1 MSDEQS
7 VDRDPVAEWSTGAY
21 ELGRRSLLRLALSG
35 VGLTGV
41 ALGAAPAAMA
51 QTGAAPK
58 RGGKLTIG
66 ADADPIG
73 LDPVT
78 LTAFSSYDFTALLY
92 SGLLRWNADMKIEPD
107 LATGFTQPDDT
118 TYVFKLRSGVKF
130 HNGQAFEA
138 EDVKYTFERILNPA
152 NASPSA
158 TIFASIKAVTVV
170 DPLTVRFELKAPN
183 AAFLSYMAT
192 NPNGV
197 IVPRGVGELAT
208 KPVGTGPFVFESYQP
223 NQQFTLKANPDYYET
238 GLPYLGE
245 VVFRFFKDQASLTSA
260 LRSKAID
267 MTWFKDPKVS
277 AQIVR
282 ASPDLMSAP
291 GKTTR
296 TFPIWLNL
304 KAKPLDDVR
313 VRRAL
318 SLATDRQACLQT
330 VLGGSGKVGA
340 MVPESHVGGY
350 DGVGEMPYYKTDIAA
365 AKQLLA
371 EAGHPNGIDLGDYIC
386 VAANPL
392 DVACAQ
398 ILQQQWAEAGIK
410 VAIKPMETAPLIGM
424 WLKGEFPTLL
434 SVALSWS
441 PDPDAIVS
449 RILSTGTSGKA
460 LGMADTQLDAMI
472 IEARTL
478 LDRDKRAAAYMA
490 IQRRI
495 NDQAYVL
502 DIYQYPLRWEA
513 WWNYTKGYVPL
524 AANIRTFVRT
534 TWIDK

>member
-1 MSDEQS
+1 MTHTDGRAVSEILAATS
-7 VDRDPVAEWSTGAY
+7 PSLDRRT
-21 ELGRRSLLRLALSG
+21 LLRLALAG
-35 VGLTGV
+35 G
-41 ALGAAPAAMA
+41 ALGLAPAALA
-51 QTGAAPK
+51 QSGAGAPK
-58 RGGKLTIG
+58 RGGRLTIG

-78 LTAFSSYDFTALLY
+78 LTAFSSYDFTALIY
-92 SGLLRWNADMKIEPD
+92 SGLLRWNADMKVEPD
-107 LATGFTQPDDT
+107 LATGFEQPDPT
-118 TYVFKLRSGVKF
+118 TYIFKLRSGVKF
-130 HNGQAFEA
+130 HNGQDFEA
-138 EDVKYTFERILNPA
+138 ADVKHTFDRIRDPA
-152 NASPSA
+152 SASPSA
-158 TIFASIKAVTVV
+158 TMFASVKEVTVV
-170 DPLTVRFELKAPN
+170 DRLTVRFDLHAPS
-183 AAFLSYMAT
+183 AAFLSYLAT
-192 NPNGV
+192 NPTGV

-223 NQQFTLKANPDYYET
+223 NQQFTLKANPSYYEA
-238 GLPYLGE
+238 GLPYLDT

-282 ASPDLMSAP
+282 TSPDLVSAP

-296 TFPIWLNL
+296 TFPVWMNMKAAPLN
-304 KAKPLDDVR
+304 DVR

-318 SLATDRQACLQT
+318 SLATDRAACLQT
-330 VLGGSGKVGA
+330 VLGGSGKVAA

-350 DGVGEMPYYKTDIAA
+350 DGAGEMPYYKTDIAA
-365 AKQLLA
+365 AKRLLA
-371 EAGHPNGIDLGDYIC
+371 EAGHANGIDLGDYLV

-392 DVACAQ
+392 DVSCAQ

-449 RILSTGTSGKA
+449 RITSMHGQGKSS
-460 LGMADTQLDAMI
+460 GMADAKLDAMVV
-472 IEARTL
+472 EARTI
-478 LDRDKRAAAYMA
+478 LDRGKRAEAYMA
-490 IQRRI
+490 IQRHI
-495 NDQAYVL
+495 ADNAYVL

-513 WWNYTKGYVPL
+513 WWSHAKGYAPL
-524 AANIRTFVRT
+524 AANIRSFVRT
-534 TWIDK
+534 TWVDK

>member
-1 MSDEQS
+1 MSDQES
-7 VDRDPVAEWSTGAY
+7 DLPHSLAEIVPNDLA
-21 ELGRRSLLRLALSG
+21 RRSLLRLAIA
-35 VGLTGV
+35 GL
-41 ALGAAPAAMA
+41 AAGATPAFA
-51 QTGAAPK
+51 QPAPK
-58 RGGKLTIG
+58 RGGRLTIG

-92 SGLLRWNADMKIEPD
+92 SGLLRWNADMKVEPD
-107 LATGFTQPDDT
+107 LATGFEQPNDT
-118 TYVFKLRSGVKF
+118 TYIFKLRSGVTF
-130 HNGQAFEA
+130 HNGQKFDA
-138 EDVKYTFERILNPA
+138 EDVKHTFDRILNPA
-152 NASPSA
+152 SASPNA
-158 TIFASIKAVTVV
+158 TIFASIKSVTVV
-170 DPLTVRFELKAPN
+170 DPLTVRFELNAPN

-197 IVPRGVGELAT
+197 IVPRGVEGLAT
-208 KPVGTGPFVFESYQP
+208 KPVGTGPFIFESYEP
-223 NQQFTLKANPDYYET
+223 NQQFTLKRNPNYYEP
-238 GLPYLGE
+238 GQPYLDT

-282 ASPDLMSAP
+282 TSPDLVSAP

-296 TFPIWLNL
+296 TFPVWMNL
-304 KAKPLDDVR
+304 KAKPLNDVR

-318 SLATDRQACLQT
+318 SLATDRKACLET

-350 DGVGEMPYYKTDIAA
+350 DGVSEMPFYKTDIAA
-365 AKQLLA
+365 AKKLLA
-371 EAGHPNGIDLGDYIC
+371 EAGYPGGIDLGDYIC

-410 VAIKPMETAPLIGM
+410 VAIKPMETAPLIAL

-434 SVALSWS
+434 SIALSWS
-441 PDPDAIVS
+441 PDPDAILS
-449 RILSTGTSGKA
+449 RILSTSASGKA
-460 LGMADTQLDAMI
+460 FGMADTELDTMI
-472 IEARTL
+472 IQARTI
-478 LDRDKRAAAYMA
+478 LDRPKRAAAYLD
-490 IQRRI
+490 IQKRI
-495 NDQAYVL
+495 ADQAYVL

-513 WWNYTKGYVPL
+513 WWNYAKGYQPL

-534 TWIDK
+534 TWVDK

>member
-1 MSDEQS
+1 MSDDTS
-7 VDRDPVAEWSTGAY
+7 VDLISAVELPTGDHAIA
-21 ELGRRSLLRLALSG
+21 RRNLLRLALA
-35 VGLTGV
+35 GV
-41 ALGAAPAAMA
+41 ALGAVPAAMA

-130 HNGQAFEA
+130 HNGQAFDA

-158 TIFASIKAVTVV
+158 TIFSSIKAVTVV

-223 NQQFTLKANPDYYET
+223 NQQFTLKANPDYYEA

-282 ASPDLMSAP
+282 TSPDLVSAP

-350 DGVGEMPYYKTDIAA
+350 DGVGEMPYYKTDIAG
-365 AKQLLA
+365 AKKLLA

-449 RILSTGTSGKA
+449 RILSTGASGKA

-513 WWNYTKGYVPL
+513 WWNTTKGYVPL

>member
-1 MSDEQS
+1 MFDDNS
-7 VDRDPVAEWSTGAY
+7 VNPEFATMLPPTAHDLA
-21 ELGRRSLLRLALSG
+21 RRSLFRFALAG
-35 VGLTGV
+35 GL
-41 ALGAAPAAMA
+41 LGASPLAFA
-51 QTGAAPK
+51 QAAPK
-58 RGGKLTIG
+58 RGGRLVVG

-92 SGLLRWNADMKIEPD
+92 SGLLRWNAEMKVEPD
-107 LATGFTQPDDT
+107 LALSFEQPDDT
-118 TYVFKLRSGVKF
+118 TYIFKLRSGVTF
-130 HNGQAFEA
+130 HNGQPFEA
-138 EDVKYTFERILNPA
+138 EDVKYTFARILDPA
-152 NASPSA
+152 SASPNA
-158 TIFASIKAVTVV
+158 TIFASIKSVTVI
-170 DPLTVRFELKAPN
+170 DKLTIRFELHAPN

-197 IVPRGVGELAT
+197 IVPRGVADLAT
-208 KPVGTGPFVFESYQP
+208 KPVGTGPFIFDSYQP
-223 NQQFTLKANPDYYET
+223 NQQFTLKANPNYYEQ

-282 ASPDLMSAP
+282 TAPDLVSAP

-296 TFPIWLNL
+296 TFPVWMNL
-304 KAKPLDDVR
+304 KAKPLNDVR
-313 VRRAL
+313 VRRAI
-318 SLATDRQACLQT
+318 SLATDRKACLET

-350 DGVGEMPYYKTDIAA
+350 DGVGEMPYYKPDVAA
-365 AKQLLA
+365 AKKLLA
-371 EAGHPNGIDLGDYIC
+371 EAGHTNGIDLGDYIC

-434 SVALSWS
+434 SIALSWS

-449 RILSTGTSGKA
+449 RIVSTSASGKA
-460 LGMADTQLDAMI
+460 LGMADTTLDTMI

-478 LDRDKRAAAYMA
+478 LDRSKRASAYLA
-490 IQRRI
+490 IQRRVAE
-495 NDQAYVL
+495 QAYVL

-513 WWNYTKGYVPL
+513 WWNYAKGYVPL

-534 TWIDK
+534 AWIDK

>member
-1 MSDEQS
+1 MSDSKS
-7 VDRDPVAEWSTGAY
+7 VAPAFAAGLPASEHDLA
-21 ELGRRSLLRLALSG
+21 RRSLLRLALA
-35 VGLTGV
+35 GV
-41 ALGAAPAAMA
+41 AVGASPLAFA
-51 QTGAAPK
+51 QSGGATPR
-58 RGGKLTIG
+58 RGGRLTIG

-73 LDPVT
+73 LDPNT
-78 LTAFSSYDFTALLY
+78 LAAFSSYDFTSLMY
-92 SGLLRWNADMKIEPD
+92 SGLLRWNADMKVEPD
-107 LATGFTQPDDT
+107 LATGYEQPDDT
-118 TYVFKLRSGVKF
+118 TYVFRLRSGVTF
-130 HNGQAFEA
+130 HNGQAFDA
-138 EDVKYTFERILNPA
+138 EDVKYTFDRILNPA
-152 NASPSA
+152 TASPSA
-158 TIFASIKAVTVV
+158 TIFSSIKSVTVI
-170 DPLTVRFELKAPN
+170 DPATVRFELKAPN

-192 NPNGV
+192 NPLGV
-197 IVPRGVGELAT
+197 IVPRGVGELNT

-223 NQQFTLKANPDYYET
+223 NQQFTLKANPDYYEK
-238 GLPYLGE
+238 GQPYLDS

-282 ASPDLMSAP
+282 TSPDLVSAP

-296 TFPIWLNL
+296 TFPVWMNM

-330 VLGGSGKVGA
+330 VLGGSGKVAA
-340 MVPESHVGGY
+340 MIPESHVGGY
-350 DGVGEMPYYKTDIAA
+350 DGAGEMPYYKTDVAA
-365 AKQLLA
+365 AKKLLA
-371 EAGHPNGIDLGDYIC
+371 EAGYPNGIDLGDYNV

-392 DVACAQ
+392 DVSCAQ

-410 VAIKPMETAPLIGM
+410 VAIKPMETAPLLAM
-424 WLKGEFPTLL
+424 WVKGEYPTLL

-449 RILSTGTSGKA
+449 RMTSTNQYGKSM
-460 LGMADTQLDAMI
+460 GMADAQLDAMI
-472 IEARTL
+472 AEARTL
-478 LDRDKRAAAYMA
+478 LDPAKRAAGYMQ

-495 NDQAYVL
+495 TDQAYVL

-513 WWNYTKGYVPL
+513 WWSYAKGYVPL
-524 AANIRTFVRT
+524 AANIRSFVRT

>member
-1 MSDEQS
+1 MPDHGSAASPSSGDL
-7 VDRDPVAEWSTGAY
+7 A
-21 ELGRRSLLRLALSG
+21 RRSLLRFA
-35 VGLTGV
+35 V
-41 ALGAAPAAMA
+41 AGPVLGALPAFA
-51 QTGAAPK
+51 QSAPK
-58 RGGKLTIG
+58 RGGRLTIG

-73 LDPVT
+73 LDPTT
-78 LTAFSSYDFTALLY
+78 LAAFSSYDFTALLY
-92 SGLLRWNADMKIEPD
+92 SGLLRWNADMKVEPD
-107 LATGFTQPDDT
+107 LATCFEQPNDT

-130 HNGQAFEA
+130 HNGQVFDA
-138 EDVKYTFERILNPA
+138 EDVKYTFDRIRDPA
-152 NASPSA
+152 TASPNA
-158 TIFASIKAVTVV
+158 AIFASIKAVTVI
-170 DPLTVRFELKAPN
+170 DPLTVRFELTAPN
-183 AAFLSYMAT
+183 AAFLSYIAT
-192 NPNGV
+192 NPIGV
-197 IVPRGVGELAT
+197 IVPRGVADLNT
-208 KPVGTGPFVFESYQP
+208 KPVGTGPFIFESYQP
-223 NQQFTLKANPDYYET
+223 NQVFTLKANPAYYEQ

-245 VVFRFFKDQASLTSA
+245 VAFRFFKDQASLTSA

-282 ASPDLMSAP
+282 TSPDLVSAP

-296 TFPIWLNL
+296 TFPVWMNL
-304 KAKPLDDVR
+304 KSGPLADVR

-318 SLATDRQACLQT
+318 SLATDRKACLET
-330 VLGGSGKVGA
+330 VLGGSGKVAA

-365 AKQLLA
+365 AKKLLA
-371 EAGHPNGIDLGDYIC
+371 EAGHPGGIDLGDYIC

-410 VAIKPMETAPLIGM
+410 VAIKPMETAPLITM
-424 WLKGEFPTLL
+424 WVKGEFPTLL
-434 SVALSWS
+434 SIALSWS
-441 PDPDAIVS
+441 PDPDAILS
-449 RILSTGTSGKA
+449 RIISTSASGKA
-460 LGMADTQLDAMI
+460 LGMADTQLDSMI
-472 IEARTL
+472 IDARTL
-478 LDRDKRAAAYMA
+478 LDRTKRAAAYLD

-513 WWNYTKGYVPL
+513 WWNYAKGYVPL